1 MAKVTITITDMP
13 GGVQLEGNMGSDK
26 EAFDIKEA
34 TVAQILGEAALR
46 WMSEN
51 ANSAAMFVKMAKMGM
66 SRSAMEAALDAEL
79 RDQNVL
85 NHLSN

>member
-1 MAKVTITITDMP
+1 MAKVTITITDIP
-13 GGVQLEGNMGSDK
+13 GGVRLEGDMGSDK

-34 TVAQILGEAALR
+34 TVAQILGKAALK
-46 WMSEN
+46 WMLEN
-51 ANSAAMFVKMAKMGM
+51 ANSAAMFVKMGM
-66 SRSAMEAALDAEL
+66 SLSAMEAALDAEL

>member
-1 MAKVTITITDMP
+1 MAKVTITIMDIP
-13 GGVQLEGNMGSDK
+13 GGVQLKGDMGSDK

-34 TVAQILGEAALR
+34 TVAQILGMTALK
-46 WMSEN
+46 WMLEN
-51 ANSAAMFVKMAKMGM
+51 ANSAAMFVKMGM
-66 SRSAMEAALDAEL
+66 SLIAMKAALDAEL

>member
-1 MAKVTITITDMP
+1 MAKVMITITDIP

-51 ANSAAMFVKMAKMGM
+51 TDSAALFVKMVHMGM
-66 SRSAMEAALDAEL
+66 SLSAMEA
-79 RDQNVL
+79 VL
-85 NHLSN
+85 ERRLSGLEN

>member
-51 ANSAAMFVKMAKMGM
+51 ADSAALFVKMGM
-66 SRSAMEAALDAEL
+66 SRSAMEAALDSAEDAL
-79 RDQNVL
+79 DSEL
-85 NHLSN
+85 LSN

>member
-1 MAKVTITITDMP
+1 MAKVTITITDIP
-13 GGVQLEGNMGSDK
+13 GGVQLEGDMGSDK

-51 ANSAAMFVKMAKMGM
+51 ANSAAMFVKMGM
-66 SRSAMEAALDAEL
+66 SLSVEAALDAEL